1 MTTTET
7 NATPSPTP
15 PAPKTRR
22 PRGPNKPKI
31 QDATITVKIE
41 AVISQAEIIKL
52 LTAHVVKMVDKETA
66 AKMELQL
73 NLDGKGWV
81 TMDQGQSGADAS
93 RGGASAPK
101 LRFATKEVK

>member
-22 PRGPNKPKI
+22 PRGPNKPKT

-41 AVISQAEIIKL
+41 AVISQPEILKL

-66 AKMELQL
+66 AKMELQIY
-73 NLDGKGWV
+73 DGKNWV
-81 TMDQGQSGADAS
+81 TVVDQGPSS
-93 RGGASAPK
+93 SVPK
-101 LRFATKEVK
+101 IRFATKEAK